1 VKEARTGKREGDEDK
16 IMVSETGGGA
26 IGKDGDEAVRRGEY
40 LMLREFEG
48 RKIM

>member
-26 IGKDGDEAVRRGEY
+26 KTDD
-40 LMLREFEG
+40 
-48 RKIM
+48 